1 MLQKSFDDFSLL
13 IIDRIIKMRES
24 CNAQRIDVVTDLYTV
39 LSIKSPTMVARKSKS
54 FGLEILFD
62 GETGVPS
69 DVCE

>member
-1 MLQKSFDDFSLL
+1 
-13 IIDRIIKMRES
+13 MRES